1 MVNMTVKGVG
11 NILDLA
17 VSTKANVQSD
27 NGSESFSETF
37 KSISA
42 ENTSDSQ
49 EFDNSRLKLQAD
61 SRTDKFNTVN
71 RREKIKSE
79 EEITDEQM
87 AMASEEVISQMKQ
100 VLMDKYNISDEQLE
114 AAMNSLGL
122 DEECL
127 LNVADITKLVMKL
140 DGIEDQADMLTNSE
154 FPQNLKEIL
163 SKLQETKSNVK
174 VDDVNTFEVM
184 DEKADI
190 MLDVE
195 NVSDLSEVIVE
206 DVAEVLQQV
215 EVVEKSVTIDNDT
228 VIEETQ
234 LAEQLI
240 LEKTTQTGEENSETM
255 LKQDDNKSDVVDT
268 EEMARNTN
276 IQPQDFAR
284 KLTEDLTKEVGEVKA
299 NDIVRQVVEQ
309 TQVQVKQGVTS
320 LEMQLYPE
328 HLGKVL
334 VQVVSHDGSITA
346 QITAESESAKVALE
360 SQLTLLK
367 ENLND
372 QGVKVEN
379 VEVTIASHAFE
390 QNMQGEA
397 SDERGFSHSK
407 RSRKNTDLFFDE
419 VSDEEVEV
427 IDQGIMALKGST
439 VSYSA

>member
-49 EFDNSRLKLQAD
+49 GFDNSRLKLQAD

>member
-163 SKLQETKSNVK
+163 SKLQETKANVK

-346 QITAESESAKVALE
+346 QITAESESAKAALE

-397 SDERGFSHSK
+397 SDERSFSHSK

>member
-49 EFDNSRLKLQAD
+49 GFDNSRLKLQAD

-71 RREKIKSE
+71 RKEKIKSE

-163 SKLQETKSNVK
+163 SKLQEIKTNVK

-195 NVSDLSEVIVE
+195 NVSDFSEVIVE

-346 QITAESESAKVALE
+346 QITAESESAKAALE

-397 SDERGFSHSK
+397 SDERSFSHSK
-407 RSRKNTDLFFDE
+407 RSRKNTDMFFDE